1 MKREK
6 SAPEP
11 VDNATPTGKPVS
23 PDENARPGS
32 ERRWS
37 RRKLISR
44 LGIGA
49 TMLAFGG
56 QAFAFMRS
64 LVPNVLYES
73 PQRYKVG
80 TPDQFNEG
88 ASFIEEKRVFI
99 FRQKNTF
106 HAISAKCTHLGCTVK
121 MQRLN
126 QPKKVTARGREIEEQ
141 AEFACPCHG
150 SKFYGDGTNY
160 AGPAPRPLDHFK
172 LELSPDDG
180 QLVVEASEV
189 VAQDFRLTV

>member
-1 MKREK
+1 
-6 SAPEP
+6 
-11 VDNATPTGKPVS
+11 
-23 PDENARPGS
+23 
-32 ERRWS
+32 
-37 RRKLISR
+37 L
-44 LGIGA
+44 
-49 TMLAFGG
+49 GG
-56 QAFAFMRS
+56 QAYAFMRS

-88 ASFIEEKRVFI
+88 PTFLEDKRIFV

-106 HAISAKCTHLGCTVK
+106 HAISATCTHLGCTVK

-126 QPKKVTARGREIEEQ
+126 QPKKVSVRGREIEEL

-150 SKFYGDGTNY
+150 SKYYGDGTNY
-160 AGPAPRPLDHFK
+160 SGPAPRPLDYYK

-180 QLVVEASEV
+180 QLLVDASKVVG
-189 VAQDFRLTV
+189 QDFRLTV